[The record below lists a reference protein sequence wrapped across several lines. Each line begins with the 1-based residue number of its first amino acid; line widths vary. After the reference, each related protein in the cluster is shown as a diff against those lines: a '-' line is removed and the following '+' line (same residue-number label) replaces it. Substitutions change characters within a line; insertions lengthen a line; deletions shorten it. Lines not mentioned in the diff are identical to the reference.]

1 MTALTLVFSA
11 RPQADLCLMIR
22 SLVHLCVCGVCVGFP
37 HSHLSAA
44 CHAEEEPGYEAPPT
58 PDRNLKRGRQSQ
70 DQGGRISDPTCC

>member
-1 MTALTLVFSA
+1 MMALTLVFSA

-22 SLVHLCVCGVCVGFP
+22 SLVHLCVFVGFP
-37 HSHLSAA
+37 HSHLSAG
-44 CHAEEEPGYEAPPT
+44 CHAEEAGYEARPT